1 MIQLTTTDAGVHATL
16 VGLLHRMEK
25 PRAGL
30 KSIGEIVVEFTKNRF
45 AVSQDPY
52 GMPWAP
58 NRPSTLEA
66 LLGSDPKNLTS
77 KRKVSTRGTLL
88 LIGKKPLI
96 GETKS
101 LMSQFHW
108 RVEGNAVE
116 IRSSM
121 IYAAM
126 QQFGGRK
133 ANFPHLWG
141 DIPARPFFPDA
152 ARGLPTPIEARIVQ
166 VLQDAILGGAF

>member
-1 MIQLTTTDAGVHATL
+1 MIQITTTGAGVHVTL
-16 VGLLHRMEK
+16 SGLLHRMGN

-30 KSIGEIVVEFTKNRF
+30 KAIGELVVEFTKNRF

-52 GMPWAP
+52 GTPWAP

-66 LLGSDPKNLTS
+66 LLGSHPKNLTS
-77 KRKVSTRGTLL
+77 KGKVSARGARL

-152 ARGLPTPIEARIVQ
+152 ARGFPSPLEARIVK
-166 VLQDAILGGAF
+166 VLQDAILGGSS